1 MWATSVISQVNKL
14 INICLLGWF
23 CCKKKYIQLF
33 YYCHEDI
40 FCIPFLHLS
49 HSTLY
54 QHVHF
59 LKIMQICNSLPI
71 HHHQVTSN
79 PLITDQHMCTL
90 FPPLSC
96 IADPA
101 AIIRNDVTSG
111 GSSELLSSVAF
122 IVCHFLCTFTSLQ
135 EATVIFIKWRYKRF
149 WWGTV
154 TITLKYDEC
163 KLFISVQGS
172 RFDAHR
178 QLWVTRLVSVWQC
191 VYD

>member
-23 CCKKKYIQLF
+23 CCKKKKYIQLF
-33 YYCHEDI
+33 YYCHEDT

-49 HSTLY
+49 HSTLS

-71 HHHQVTSN
+71 YHHQVTSN
-79 PLITDQHMCTL
+79 PLITDQHICTL

-111 GSSELLSSVAF
+111 GSSEVLLW
-122 IVCHFLCTFTSLQ
+122 IKCCLYCHFLCTVTSLQ

-163 KLFISVQGS
+163 KLFYFHS
-172 RFDAHR
+172 RFK
-178 QLWVTRLVSVWQC
+178 VWC
-191 VYD
+191 T